1 MKKLM
6 NLIIVILLSGIITN
20 CTDKSRED
28 FEEIDFTKSAQLSE
42 IPIKEYWVADY
53 MPLNPGLYGIKT
65 YETTVGDEEDVG
77 EQFTSKITGTY
88 TIPYTSG
95 AITGVKIF
103 WGRDDVEFVF
113 KNENRY
119 LYSLAQIEDE
129 SESIISTDCE
139 LTSFPPEAIMG
150 KVYDGMIFETY
161 PEGETWEVNI
171 REEPYECRLTGP
183 TPDGGTNSGVTLV
196 TVDDVNIYGKRYNNA
211 IILWELEPYIPFEEL
226 NFYGKEQELGLR
238 LPTIEDTQDMAID
251 DFVIFGHRIG
261 ILATGDIG
269 DEGTLGGL
277 DELVSISHN
286 FR

>member
-20 CTDKSRED
+20 CTDKLRED

-42 IPIKEYWVADY
+42 KPIVEYWFSDY
-53 MPLNPGLYGIKT
+53 MPLIPVLYGIKT
-65 YETTVGDEEDVG
+65 YETTVGDEG
-77 EQFTSKITGTY
+77 ERFTSKIVGNY

-103 WGRDDVEFVF
+103 WGRDDVELVF
-113 KNENRY
+113 INDKRN
-119 LYSLAQIEDE
+119 LYFIAAQIEDE

-139 LTSFPPEAIMG
+139 LTSFPPEAIIG
-150 KVYDGMIFETY
+150 KVYDGMIFEMF

-171 REEPYECRLTGP
+171 TEEPYECRLTGP

-196 TVDDVNIYGKRYNNA
+196 TIDDVHISGKRYNNA
-211 IILWELEPYIPFEEL
+211 IILWELEPYFPFEEL
-226 NFYGKEQELGLR
+226 NFSGKEQELGLR

-251 DFVIFGHRIG
+251 DFIIFGHRIG
-261 ILATGDIG
+261 ILATGNIG
-269 DEGTLGGL
+269 DEGTLDGL